1 MSIRSLFEPRGVV
14 VAGSMSEGKLGY
26 ELVRQILLGGC
37 ERVYAINPKGQGV
50 PGAPGFRSASE
61 IDAPV
66 DLAVIASPAPT
77 VAAVLEDCGK
87 KGIGAAVIISSGFAE
102 VGNHEGEAEV
112 MRIAQEYGIRV
123 IGPNCAGIA
132 NTAQRLFATLETRPP
147 AGKTAFISQSG
158 ALGGAV
164 LSWAEEQGVG
174 ISKFVSYGN
183 RADLDE
189 IELLPYLAEDSET
202 EVVALYIETVADG
215 RKFMEAVNAFCQVK
229 PLVVIKSGRTGSGRR
244 AALSHTGSMAGSD
257 AVYEAA
263 LKTSGAIRVE
273 TVEEMFDLCK
283 GFTSLPPV
291 MGRRLA
297 IVTNSGGP
305 GILAADRA
313 ESRSLSVGE
322 PGPDLREDLLQSLAP
337 YCALG
342 NPVDLTVQGS
352 EQNYRESLSLMLESY
367 DAALA
372 INVAT
377 PYLDSV
383 ALARGIA
390 EGAKGSGK
398 PVIASFMA
406 GKLVEEGIAYLQEHG
421 IPNYVTGER
430 AVDVLAQMATYEERK
445 RTLLPTPPPPPEAGP
460 LPRSME
466 GWFLE
471 PQAMAWL
478 RHNGIPVPEFRTAYK
493 PEDAV
498 RGAGEIGYPV
508 VMKVVSPD
516 ILHKSEVGGVIL
528 GIQDDQDA
536 RRAFHQLKDAAQG
549 KTFYGVVI
557 YPQLK
562 DAQEVLLGCT
572 RDAKFGPVVVLGAG
586 GIYTEVLRD
595 TSMRVAPVDQAEAE
609 RMVRELKSFPILN
622 GIRGQKRRDLVA
634 LANLIVRFSQLPF
647 LYPEIAEID
656 LNPVFLFEQGLLIGD
671 VRVISGG

>member
-14 VAGSMSEGKLGY
+14 VAGSMTEGKLGF
-26 ELVRQILLGGC
+26 ELVRQILLGGYTN
-37 ERVYAINPKGQGV
+37 VYAVNPRGEGALS
-50 PGAPGFRSASE
+50 APGFRSAAE

-77 VAAVLEDCGK
+77 VAGVLEDIGQ
-87 KGIGAAVIISSGFAE
+87 KGAGAAVVISSGFGE
-102 VGNHEGEAEV
+102 VGNHAGEEEILRVA
-112 MRIAQEYGIRV
+112 RRYGIRLV
-123 IGPNCAGIA
+123 GPNCAGIA
-132 NTAQRLFATLETRPP
+132 NTAQHLFATLETRPP

-189 IELLPYLAEDSET
+189 IELLPYLAEDPET
-202 EVVALYIETVADG
+202 AVAALYIETVSDG
-215 RKFMEAVNAFCQVK
+215 RRFMEAVSSFCRVK
-229 PLVVIKSGRTGSGRR
+229 PLVVIKSGRSHSGQR

-257 AVYEAA
+257 RVYEAA
-263 LKTSGAIRVE
+263 LKASGAIRVE
-273 TVEEMFDLCK
+273 TIEEMFDLCK
-283 GFTSLPPV
+283 GFTCLPPV
-291 MGRRLA
+291 RGRRIA

-313 ESRSLSVGE
+313 ESRKLFVSE
-322 PGPDLREDLLQSLAP
+322 PGSELREQLREKLPP

-342 NPVDLTVQGS
+342 NPIDLTVQGS
-352 EQNYRESLSLMLESY
+352 RENYRDSLELALGSF

-383 ALARGIA
+383 ELARGIV
-390 EGAKGSGK
+390 EGAQGSGK
-398 PVIASFMA
+398 PVLASFMA
-406 GKLVEEGIAYLQEHG
+406 GKLVAEGIAYLREHG
-421 IPNYVTGER
+421 VPNYTTGEH
-430 AVDVLAQMATYEERK
+430 AVDVLARMAGYEEHK
-445 RTLLPTPPPPPEAGP
+445 RAPRPEQAPPSPLGA
-460 LPRSME
+460 LPRTPE

-478 RHNGIPVPEFRTAYK
+478 RQNGIPVPEFHAAAT
-493 PEDAV
+493 PDEAV
-498 RGAGEIGYPV
+498 KACREIGYPV

-516 ILHKSEVGGVIL
+516 ILHKSEVGGVVV
-528 GIQDDQDA
+528 GVQDDAGAQQ
-536 RRAFHQLKDAAQG
+536 AFQQLELAAAG
-549 KTFYGVVI
+549 KTFCGVIV
-557 YPQLK
+557 YPQIR

-572 RDAKFGPVVVLGAG
+572 RDAKFGPVVMLGAG
-586 GIYTEVLRD
+586 GIYTEILRD
-595 TSMRVAPVDQAEAE
+595 TSVRVAPVDRDEAE
-609 RMVRELKSFPILN
+609 RMVRELKSYPILS
-622 GIRGQKRRDLVA
+622 GARGQTPRDLAA
-634 LANLIVRFSQLPF
+634 LANLIARFSELPF

-656 LNPVFLFEQGLLIGD
+656 LNPVFLFEQGLLVGD